1 MAQGNGFKNTGN
13 RVFSALILSL
23 GLIAGL
29 ISTASPAHATFNP
42 LISNKVQLGGGNN
55 ISNVIYDGTN
65 LWAVNFASSKV
76 FKINPITGVVDGN
89 PLTVGNA
96 PEFVLNVGDFLFVAA
111 TGDATVTKINTKS
124 NSVVGTVTLGGGN
137 ISYLTYDG
145 TKIWATSYSAGKVYS
160 FDPTTLAV
168 SPTSLTVGAGPV
180 KNIVVGDFLFVAAT
194 GDATVTKIN
203 TKSNSVVGTVTL
215 DGGNISNL
223 IYEQG
228 AIWATSY
235 NAGKVYSFDPTTLS
249 VSSTALTVGSNPFT
263 LRAVG
268 DFLFVASRGAN
279 QSSLDHVTKINM
291 KTNSVAANIKL
302 QDASNISN
310 LIYDG
315 ENLWA
320 VSFGT
325 GKIYQINPTDNSVST
340 TLLSV
345 GSNPA
350 NAVQID
356 NNIWVAAT
364 GDNTVTNFPI
374 PIVTG
379 TPTIATLSTQ
389 EVKLSGQSLNSTLSL
404 EIPAGSLPTGTVVT
418 ISPLTSDTGLNLPEE
433 GVFHSG
439 YNIVWRAPNQGANE
453 LPPESTVPLTLT
465 VTDPAIKSGDSIFE
479 LLNGALTPV
488 GEATQN
494 GKLTFKFSRDPIYAV
509 GRLTSAPPATVS
521 IAPAPTASELNV
533 AAEANARAAN
543 EAAAAKR
550 EAEKKAARADITS
563 NLKNSKDLSVET
575 FATAEI
581 AGINATNIA
590 SVQAELLALPEESR
604 ADINQV
610 LKVARKYEIV
620 GSIGSDRINYL
631 QSNTFVEIGLIPAA
645 SKNKVALVAAVKKLP
660 ESARDTY
667 AEIKA
672 AIDAETVRIKSR
684 SDRLAAIIS
693 RNASRSL
700 K

>member
-1 MAQGNGFKNTGN
+1 MGMNLKVQNSHRRLFP
-13 RVFSALILSL
+13 ALILSM
-23 GLIAGL
+23 GLVASFL
-29 ISTASPAHATFNP
+29 TTATPAHATFNP
-42 LISNKVQLGGGNN
+42 LISNKVLLSGANN
-55 ISNVIYDGTN
+55 ISNVYYDGTN
-65 LWAVNFASSKV
+65 LWAVSFGSNQV

-89 PLTVGNA
+89 PLTVGSQ
-96 PEFVLNVGDFLFVAA
+96 PSFVLAVGDFLFVAA
-111 TGDATVTKINTKS
+111 TGTNTVTKINMKS
-124 NSVVGTVTLGGGN
+124 NSVVGTVTLGGNN

-145 TKIWATSYSAGKVYS
+145 TKIWATSFSAAKVYS

-168 SPTSLTVGAGPV
+168 SLTSLTVGAQPV

-194 GDATVTKIN
+194 GSTTVTKIDM
-203 TKSNSVVGTVTL
+203 KSNSVVGTVTL
-215 DGGNISNL
+215 GGSNISNL

-228 AIWATSY
+228 TIWATSY
-235 NAGKVYSFDPTTLS
+235 SAAKVYSFDPTTLA
-249 VSSTALTVGSNPFT
+249 VSSTVLTVGSNPGA
-263 LRAVG
+263 LSAVG
-268 DFLFVASRGAN
+268 DFLFVSATGAN
-279 QSSLDHVTKINM
+279 ASSLNHVTKINM
-291 KTNSVAANIKL
+291 KTNSVSANIKL

-315 ENLWA
+315 KNLWA

-356 NNIWVAAT
+356 NNIWVAGT
-364 GDNTVTNFPI
+364 GDNSVTNFPI

-379 TPTIATLSTQ
+379 TPTVATLSTQ

-418 ISPLTSDTGLNLPEE
+418 ISPLTSDTGLNLPKN

-439 YNIVWRAPNQGANE
+439 YNIVWKAPNQGANE

-479 LLNGALTPV
+479 LLNGALTSV

-509 GRLTSAPPATVS
+509 GRLTSEPPATVS
-521 IAPAPTASELNV
+521 IAPTPTASELN
-533 AAEANARAAN
+533 ASAEANARAAN
-543 EAAAAKR
+543 EAVAAR
-550 EAEKKAARADITS
+550 IEAEKKSAREEITNKLIS
-563 NLKNSKDLSVET
+563 TKDLSVDT
-575 FATAEI
+575 FNKAQIPGITASNLS
-581 AGINATNIA
+581 A
-590 SVQAELLALPEESR
+590 VQAELLALPEEVR
-604 ADINQV
+604 TDINQI

-620 GSIGSDRINYL
+620 GNIGSDRVNYL
-631 QSNTFVEIGLIPAA
+631 QPNTFVEIGLIPAT
-645 SKNKVALVAAVKKLP
+645 SKNKVALLATIKKLP

-672 AIDAETVRIKSR
+672 AIDIESKNIQARK
-684 SDRLAAIIS
+684 DRLAAIIS
-693 RNASRSL
+693 RNASRYFR
-700 K
+700 